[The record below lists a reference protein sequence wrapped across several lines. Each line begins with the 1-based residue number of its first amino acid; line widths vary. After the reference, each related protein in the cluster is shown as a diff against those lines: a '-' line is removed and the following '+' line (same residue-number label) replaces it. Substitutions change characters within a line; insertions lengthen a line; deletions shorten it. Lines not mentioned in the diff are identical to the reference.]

1 VKESTTGLETG
12 EMRIALCAAG
22 EIWGGVEQFIETVA
36 LELHRRGV
44 GFVVLLLNEGALA
57 RRLRDL
63 SLPVE
68 VVGGDSKYDPRS
80 AATIGRA
87 LRRHRIDVV
96 HVHGYKASILA
107 GTAAKLQGRILVKTE
122 HGKLEPFTGWGRVK
136 MTMNLWLDETLSRK
150 LLDAIVFVSRDIQ
163 RGLADRYRHIP
174 QEVIY
179 NAIRPVDD
187 SSPADAAPALTPE
200 GVFRIGIVGRLKPIK
215 GHDVLLRALAR
226 PGVPAAIHLYVF
238 GEGPLLPSLR
248 ALSKELGIEGRVTF
262 LGFRENMPGYLR
274 QLDAMAMPSRH
285 EGIPYAALEAMAT
298 GVPLVASDVGGLRE
312 ILEHDVDALLVP
324 PEDPGTL
331 ADAVT
336 RLYTDS
342 DLRMRLIARAR
353 DKVNARFLAA
363 PMVDRYLEV
372 YRRASARS

>member
-1 VKESTTGLETG
+1 MIQQEQPTVYSAQP
-12 EMRIALCAAG
+12 RIALCAAG

-36 LELHRRGV
+36 RELSRRGV

-57 RRLRDL
+57 RRLRAS

-68 VVGGDSKYDPRS
+68 VVGGGSKYDPRS
-80 AATIGRA
+80 AASIGRA
-87 LRRHRIDVV
+87 LRRHRITVV

-107 GTAAKLQGRILVKTE
+107 GTAAKLQGLTLVKTE
-122 HGKLEPFTGWGRVK
+122 HGRLEPFTGWGRFK
-136 MTMNLWLDETLSRK
+136 MTMNLWLDETLSRR

-163 RGLADRYRHIP
+163 RSLADRYRHIP

-179 NAIRPVDD
+179 NAIRPIEDWTAT
-187 SSPADAAPALTPE
+187 PAPELTPE

-226 PGVPAAIHLYVF
+226 PGMPSALRLYVF
-238 GEGPLLPSLR
+238 GEGPLEPELR
-248 ALSKELGIEGRVTF
+248 ALGSELGIEDRVTF

-285 EGIPYAALEAMAT
+285 EGIPYAALEAMGM
-298 GVPLVASDVGGLRE
+298 GVPLVASDVGGLHE

-324 PEDPGTL
+324 AGDPGAL
-331 ADAVT
+331 ADAIA
-336 RLYTDS
+336 RLHDDA
-342 DLRMRLIARAR
+342 DLRERLARHAR

-372 YRRASARS
+372 YRRASDPR

>member
-1 VKESTTGLETG
+1 LIQREQGTDYIAQPRV
-12 EMRIALCAAG
+12 ALCAAG

-36 LELHRRGV
+36 QELNRRGV

-57 RRLRDL
+57 RRLRES

-68 VVGGDSKYDPRS
+68 VVGGASKYDPRS
-80 AATIGRA
+80 ATAIGRA
-87 LRRHRIDVV
+87 LRRHQITVV

-107 GTAAKLQGRILVKTE
+107 GTAAKLQGLTLVKTE
-122 HGKLEPFTGWGRVK
+122 HGKLEPFPGWGRFK
-136 MTMNLWLDETLSRK
+136 MTMNLWLDETLSRR

-163 RGLADRYRHIP
+163 RGLTERYRHVP

-179 NAIRPVDD
+179 NAIRPIED
-187 SSPADAAPALTPE
+187 SATVQAPTLTPE

-226 PGVPAAIHLYVF
+226 PGMPAALHLYVF
-238 GEGPLLPSLR
+238 GEGPLEPELR
-248 ALSKELGIEGRVTF
+248 ALGTELGIQDRVTF

-285 EGIPYAALEAMAT
+285 EGIPYAALEAMGM
-298 GVPLVASDVGGLRE
+298 GVPLVASDVGGLHE

-324 PEDPGTL
+324 AEDPGML
-331 ADAVT
+331 ADAIT
-336 RLYTDS
+336 RLHADS
-342 DLRMRLIARAR
+342 DLRARLARHAR
-353 DKVNARFLAA
+353 DKVNARFLAG

-372 YRRASARS
+372 YRRASAPR